1 VDARFHG
8 FVSDMAGAFASL
20 DVLVQPSRADTLPLS
35 VLEAMAAGLPVVGTR
50 VGGIPEEVEDGVTGF
65 VVEPENPS
73 ALAAALDSLAGDATR
88 RRELGEAGR
97 SRAAEKFSAEGVAR
111 RTVELYR
118 ELCGSST

>member
-1 VDARFHG
+1 MR
-8 FVSDMAGAFASL
+8 GAFASI

-35 VLEAMAAGLPVVGTR
+35 VLEAMAAGLPVIGTR
-50 VGGIPEEVEDGVTGF
+50 VGGIPEEVEDGVTGL
-65 VVEPENPS
+65 VVEGESPE
-73 ALAAALDSLAGDATR
+73 ALAAALDSLAGNAER

-97 SRAAEKFSAEGVAR
+97 SRAEERFSAEGTAR